1 MRGTRWMVVTLLVAI
16 ASTGCQGGLSKRT
29 IASAE
34 PALSPIKGDAPVVV
48 EAPTPKGM
56 AFVDRHPL
64 FSKPREYYDST
75 SSNTF
80 VKSAAA
86 VVVGVPAGIFGEL
99 KQIVVGAPPD
109 SHY

>member
-1 MRGTRWMVVTLLVAI
+1 MRGTRRIVVTLLVAI
-16 ASTGCQGGLSKRT
+16 ALTGSHGGPSRRT

-34 PALSPIKGDAPVVV
+34 PALSPIEGDAPVVV

-64 FSKPREYYDST
+64 FTKPREYYDST
-75 SSNTF
+75 SSNKF

-86 VVVGVPAGIFGEL
+86 VVVGVPAGIIGEL

-109 SHY
+109 SRY